1 MNSLSTRRRLLVSLG
16 SLAAP
21 FGALAQQAP
30 RMARIGFL
38 SFLSASLVKAG
49 GSDPFREGLAELGYI
64 EGRNIQIEYRY
75 ADGDGDRLI
84 ALAAELVAMKVD
96 VILTYATGLHAA
108 RGATTTIPIVM
119 ANGGDPVVAGFAAS
133 LAHPG
138 GNVTGLTFFLTEL
151 MAKRLELLKEVR
163 PAMTRCGVLLARLAP
178 LNGPVLEAMSVVAK
192 ALKVTLHPIEV
203 RGPADFEPAFVEW
216 AGRNNQ
222 GLVVQ
227 DHPQIGFNAK
237 LIAELAAKH
246 RLPVIGNLEVV
257 ASGSLLG
264 YGVNFAETFRRAAA
278 LVDKILK
285 GTKAGDIP
293 IERATSFRF
302 VLNLK
307 TAEALGITI
316 PQSVLLRADEVIQ

>member
-1 MNSLSTRRRLLVSLG
+1 
-16 SLAAP
+16 
-21 FGALAQQAP
+21 
-30 RMARIGFL
+30 MARIGFL
-38 SFLSASLVKAG
+38 SFLSASLVKEA

-75 ADGDGDRLI
+75 ADGDGDRLA

-96 VILTYATGLHAA
+96 VIATYATGVQAA
-108 RGATTTIPIVM
+108 RGATMTIPIVM

-138 GNVTGLTFFLTEL
+138 GNVTGLTFFGTEL
-151 MAKRLELLKEVR
+151 MAKRLELLREVR
-163 PAMTRCGVLLARLAP
+163 PAMTRCGVILVRGVP
-178 LNGPVLEAMSVVAK
+178 VNGPVLDAMNVVAT

-216 AGRNNQ
+216 AARKNQ

-227 DHPQIGFNAK
+227 DHPQLAFNAK
-237 LIAELAAKH
+237 LIADLAAKH
-246 RLPVIGNLEVV
+246 RLPVIGNLEVF
-257 ASGSLLG
+257 AGGSLMG
-264 YGVNFAETFRRAAA
+264 YGVNFPETWRRAAA

-293 IERATSFRF
+293 IERATRFRF
-302 VLNLK
+302 VINLK
-307 TAEALGITI
+307 TAKALGITI